1 MAMAKVFIGA
11 PVRNRAWVLGRHL
24 DSLMAQDVD
33 KEFKYILND
42 SEDETEQI
50 LIDQGI
56 PYVTHN
62 LGKKYGHVRGQ
73 YSYGNLALLR
83 NILLH
88 EFLQSD
94 CDYLL
99 SIDTDIIIP
108 EGSLQQ
114 LIDNDLDVCSMLIQN
129 HPKIKAHNAMIGGR
143 HVPEFKEGII
153 PVDLTGAVYLIKREV
168 VEAGARYALHP
179 IGEDE
184 PFCEQARRHGYRL
197 FVDTRLR
204 PIHAYA
210 EGAELIAKVAT

>member
-1 MAMAKVFIGA
+1 MAKIFIGA
-11 PVRNRAWVLGRHL
+11 PVRNRAWILERHL
-24 DSLMAQDVD
+24 KSLMLQEAD

-50 LIDQGI
+50 LKDQGI

-62 LGKKYGHVRGQ
+62 LGKKHGHMRGQ
-73 YSYGNLALLR
+73 YSYNNLALLR
-83 NILLH
+83 NMLLH

-94 CDYLL
+94 CEYLF

-108 EGSLQQ
+108 EGSLQR
-114 LIDNDLDVCSMLIQN
+114 LLDNDKDICAMLIQN
-129 HPKIKAHNAMIGGR
+129 HPKMKAHNAMVGGR
-143 HVPEFKEGII
+143 HIPEFQEGIMPI
-153 PVDLTGAVYLIKREV
+153 DLTGAVYLIKRKV
-168 VEAGARYALHP
+168 VEAGVRYGWHP

-184 PFCEQARRHGYRL
+184 PFCEQARRLGFEL

-210 EGAELIAKVAT
+210 EGVELVAQVAT